1 MKLVAVKNVILR
13 SESSNQS
20 ISAGL
25 VDIGFEASMRSDK
38 TPIYSIELGRISQA
52 LISSGYTSL
61 DEQARALGVHRS
73 TAWVIIN
80 NKHKLGRLSAKT
92 IDRILG
98 NPKTPLAVRMVVQQY
113 VAKRSERKLRLASS
127 SKASNENKGQPGP
140 V

>member
-1 MKLVAVKNVILR
+1 MTLVAVSLIQR
-13 SESSNQS
+13 SESRNNL
-20 ISAGL
+20 IRAEL
-25 VDIGFEASMRSDK
+25 VDVEASMRSDK
-38 TPIYSIELGRISQA
+38 TPVYSIELGRISQA

-73 TAWVIIN
+73 TAWMIIK

-113 VAKRSERKLRLASS
+113 VAKRSERKLRPASS
-127 SKASNENKGQPGP
+127 SKTLSENKRWPGP